1 MTCKKCASTGQQYFL
16 SELSILFPE
25 RDRLNSS
32 SIYIC
37 QDVLICLDCGYVEL
51 VVAAAELEK
60 LRVGMDALNSNGT
73 TLN

>member
-25 RDRLNSS
+25 RERLNSS
-32 SIYIC
+32 SIYIR
-37 QDVLICLDCGYVEL
+37 QDVLICLDCGYVEF
-51 VVAAAELEK
+51 VVAPTELEK

>member
-1 MTCKKCASTGQQYFL
+1 MQEVRVHGAAIL
-16 SELSILFPE
+16 PVELTILFPE
-25 RDRLNSS
+25 RERLNSS

-37 QDVLICLDCGYVEL
+37 QDVLICLDCGNVEL
-51 VVAAAELEK
+51 VVAPTELEE

>member
-1 MTCKKCASTGQQYFL
+1 MTCKNCASTEQQYFP
-16 SELSILFPE
+16 SELSIFPE
-25 RDRLNSS
+25 RERLNSS

-37 QDVLICLDCGYVEL
+37 QDVFICLDCGYAEL
-51 VVAAAELEK
+51 VVAPTELKK